1 MKDSNPP
8 VSGLMFIPSC
18 TTMHCH
24 YAVPAGNIS
33 EAEEGFEALQS
44 IGEVFS
50 RMFQDARVVTVEEYL
65 GFPKFPKAETL
76 SILEIG
82 DKNRQILEMLYRRRI
97 KIQQAKTYPDPE
109 LYSFLTEDL
118 MKQEI
123 YDLEFRALYCTFV
136 YEIIRPDR
144 EAELE
149 AAAEEFFFL
158 LLSTDWRF
166 LNGCVTPGAEL
177 DGWKILPQKK
187 ALQGILAARFP
198 GYIVDRV
205 VLNSSSIG
213 PDDTTVRLPVDVRLR
228 GLQTDITLDITGL
241 EMELVL
247 EEVYWKVQR
256 LSGLLREPSPGG

>member
-1 MKDSNPP
+1 M
-8 VSGLMFIPSC
+8 SGLMFIPYRS
-18 TTMHCH
+18 TMQCH
-24 YAVPAGNIS
+24 YSAPASPIS

-65 GFPKFPKAETL
+65 GFPKFPRADEL

-82 DKNRQILEMLYRRRI
+82 EKNRQILELLYRRRI

-123 YDLEFRALYCTFV
+123 YDLEFRELYCTFV

-144 EAELE
+144 QAELE
-149 AAAEEFFFL
+149 ATVEEFFFL

-166 LNGCVTPGAEL
+166 LNSCVTPGAEL
-177 DGWKILPQKK
+177 DGWRILAQKK
-187 ALQGILAARFP
+187 AVQGILTHRFP
-198 GYIVDRV
+198 GYIVDHV
-205 VLNSSSIG
+205 ILNSSSIG
-213 PDDTTVRLPVDVRLR
+213 QEETSVRLPVDLRLR
-228 GLQTDITLDITGL
+228 KLNADLTLDVTGL
-241 EMELVL
+241 EIELEQ
-247 EEVYWKVQR
+247 EEIQWKVKR
-256 LSGLLREPSPGG
+256 LSGLLREPSTSY